1 MRITLLFLGVACAL
15 GAISGLAAEK
25 KASAEG
31 QSMPQLLSRGARWK
45 NVDQLK
51 KFAAEGDTLACL
63 ELGERLLYGDGLAQD
78 EAAARLWF
86 AKAGEAGSG
95 DALFRLGRMHHDGV
109 GGPRDYAAALG
120 YYLRAAQAGIPEAQ
134 HNLGAMFASARGV
147 RRDFVEGLAWFIVA
161 TKSGAVSDAE
171 SRTRERLKKRPADIA
186 QAEVRAQELLALI
199 ESGGE
204 IMLPTAIPLPRAA
217 QPVPVVTPLRTA
229 PPAVKIERPKI
240 EPPRVEAPATMPSRN

>member
-15 GAISGLAAEK
+15 GAIGGLAAEK
-25 KASAEG
+25 KPSAEG

-45 NVDQLK
+45 NVEELR
-51 KFAAEGDTLACL
+51 KFAERGDTLACL

-78 EAAARLWF
+78 ETAARLWF

-109 GGPRDYAAALG
+109 GGSRDYAQALG

-161 TKSGAVSDAE
+161 TKNGAVSDAE
-171 SRTRERLKKRPADIA
+171 ARTRERLKKRPADIA
-186 QAEVRAQELLALI
+186 QAEVRAKELLAQL
-199 ESGGE
+199 EAGGE
-204 IMLPTAIPLPRAA
+204 IVLPTAIPLPRAPKA
-217 QPVPVVTPLRTA
+217 PPPVVPERAA
-229 PPAVKIERPKI
+229 PPAVTIERPKL
-240 EPPRVEAPATMPSRN
+240 EAPRVEAPAIAPPRE